1 MRQSKSVIFNE
12 YQRGGARR
20 RGIAPDGKGQGNVS
34 LSRATALGN
43 SVRSSAR
50 IATRRNFRLSTS
62 ARRSPT
68 EKSHSSEANTN
79 ARSQI
84 ADAHES
90 AICHGISAPRHIAP
104 CWLQLHLSYLTG
116 ALFELLNGRV
126 RGKIFVR
133 RFPQAQKFCAS
144 MPICSDVRG
153 NST

>member
-1 MRQSKSVIFNE
+1 MLARQTSKAP
-12 YQRGGARR
+12 GATTIRR
-20 RGIAPDGKGQGNVS
+20 SWQHQLRLEEFFKPAFAKEQPRLCSTLK
-34 LSRATALGN
+34 
-43 SVRSSAR
+43 
-50 IATRRNFRLSTS
+50 NFRLSTS

-68 EKSHSSEANTN
+68 EKSYSSEANTN